1 VHNLFFPCQIVAV
14 IHQQVSPRGDFLG
27 VTINP
32 IIVANNYFTASAG
45 PDGSLFGGRELV

>member
-1 VHNLFFPCQIVAV
+1 MHNLFFPCQIVAV